1 MNRDARPATP
11 PAALAHPPGA
21 KGSIRILVVDDS
33 PFMQRRLTEILEQT
47 PDLRVV
53 GRAQHGGEA
62 VTLAERLRPD
72 VITMDLNMP
81 HMDGLQAID
90 VIMRTSPRPI
100 VVISSH
106 TRRCARAAFDALEAG
121 AVEIVAK
128 PSDRSVSLDLDS
140 VAEEIVRKVRQ
151 AARIRV
157 VRSRSNQAP
166 AAARPPVAS
175 NPAITSAPRASLGS
189 PRMHD
194 DPDRPALIAIG
205 SSTGGPVAL
214 RQIFQ
219 AIRHAHLPPVLI
231 VQHLPPGF
239 TRDLASQLS
248 ALSPIEVVEAA
259 AGQIPRPGV
268 AYVAPG
274 GQHLEFG
281 PDGHLAL
288 SQAPPV
294 RHCRPSVDV
303 LFASVAGHVG
313 AHALGIILT
322 GMGDDGTNGATAL
335 RRAGARVI
343 AQDEATSLVY
353 GMPKAAADAG
363 AVDAILPLDHIIEQ
377 IAALAAS
384 APAPAPAPDAHRLST
399 HLSSP

>member
-1 MNRDARPATP
+1 MNRDARPANPP
-11 PAALAHPPGA
+11 PARPHPAAPTAPGA
-21 KGSIRILVVDDS
+21 KAPTRVLVVDDS
-33 PFMQRRLTEILEQT
+33 PFMQRRLTEILEHA

-62 VTLAERLRPD
+62 VTLAERLQPD

-106 TRRCARAAFDALEAG
+106 TRRSARAAFDALEAG

-151 AARIRV
+151 ASRIRV
-157 VRSRSNQAP
+157 VRSRSTPAPSSPRPPAAATAP
-166 AAARPPVAS
+166 AA
-175 NPAITSAPRASLGS
+175 PAGRSPLGPLRS
-189 PRMHD
+189 RENL
-194 DPDRPALIAIG
+194 DRPALIAIG

-219 AIRHAHLPPVLI
+219 AIRHSNLPPVLI

-239 TRDLASQLS
+239 TRDLASQLN

-259 AGQIPRPGV
+259 PGQVPQPGV

-274 GQHLEFG
+274 GQHLVFG

-303 LFASVAGHVG
+303 LFESVAGHVG
-313 AHALGIILT
+313 AHALGVVLT

-363 AVDAILPLDHIIEQ
+363 AVDAILPLDAIIVQ
-377 IAALAAS
+377 IAALAE
-384 APAPAPAPDAHRLST
+384 PAPDAPRLSPQ
-399 HLSSP
+399 LSTP